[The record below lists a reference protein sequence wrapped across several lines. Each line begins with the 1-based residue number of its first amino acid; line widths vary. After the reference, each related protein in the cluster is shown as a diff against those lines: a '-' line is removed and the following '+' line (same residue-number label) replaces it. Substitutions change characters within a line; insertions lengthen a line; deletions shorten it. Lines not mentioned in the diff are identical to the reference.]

1 MHKKNNGKM
10 FIKRQCDRQEQ
21 AAKRPRG
28 NARPV
33 NLQRR
38 KLRCRSRQALV
49 CSRLAYFRFA
59 AARGNNRCASEHQG
73 MEASRMFFCGLF
85 PLRGKHSFALGLLIS
100 ASLSLAA
107 ITAAPRQNPQASLG
121 FCTRLA
127 GYFTAITSTSARA
140 PLGSAAT
147 A

>member
-38 KLRCRSRQALV
+38 KLR
-49 CSRLAYFRFA
+49 
-59 AARGNNRCASEHQG
+59 
-73 MEASRMFFCGLF
+73 
-85 PLRGKHSFALGLLIS
+85 GKHSFALGLLIS
-100 ASLSLAA
+100 ASLPLAT
-107 ITAAPRQNPQASLG
+107 ITAAPRKIQAEAVQAV
-121 FCTRLA
+121 FA
-127 GYFTAITSTSARA
+127 GYFRFAVASRQ
-140 PLGSAAT
+140 
-147 A
+147 